1 MPFINRI
8 RAIPNPLRFSAVI
21 DAAADEIPVAW
32 RRTAFCRVGRGV
44 KILETDER
52 LNDYLVAYGEMH
64 VAKLNRFL
72 PSLPFA
78 KISSLAIVDWGC
90 GQGLAA
96 SVTLEYL
103 RKNFPDTT
111 VACVRLVEISEAA
124 RNRAFEIVSRY
135 DNAHAVRTYH
145 WDLPSLSLNGMAL
158 PMGIPVLHVFSN
170 ILDVT
175 GVDGESIASIIH
187 QTSTGRD
194 SYILCVG
201 PKGCSTLPIQT
212 FISQFTG
219 ASLLKVDDSC
229 VPVEGTYYRH
239 RTCSCYGLTLHVP
252 AVPVPEQPA
261 VDLPEVRFYPED
273 LFADAAANMGDEV
286 TIAIAHGLDVDAVDS
301 GGNTALLLAAKFGA
315 VSALRALLHAGATV
329 DTANARGATPLYCA
343 AKYGQDE
350 CLSTLLKAGA
360 SKESSIYSSR
370 LTPYLVAV
378 KYGRTKCASLLAEAG
393 SDITVCD
400 ARGRDAALLA
410 ELFSNTEPEDG
421 KYE

>member
-44 KILETDER
+44 TILETDER

-78 KISSLAIVDWGC
+78 EINTLAIVDWGC

-103 RKNFPDTT
+103 REYFPNTT
-111 VACVRLVEISEAA
+111 VVCVRLVEISEAA

-135 DNAHAVRTYH
+135 ENAHDVRAYK
-145 WDLPSLSLNGMAL
+145 WDLSSLSHSGLEL
-158 PMGIPVLHVFSN
+158 PPNISVLHVFSN
-170 ILDVT
+170 ILDVA
-175 GVDGESIASIIH
+175 GVDGESLASLIH
-187 QTSTGRD
+187 QSSTGRD
-194 SYILCVG
+194 SYMLFVG
-201 PKGCSTLPIQT
+201 PKGCSTLPIRT
-212 FISQFTG
+212 FVSQFPG
-219 ASLLKVDDSC
+219 ASLIKVDDSC
-229 VPVEGTYYRH
+229 VPVAGTYYQY
-239 RTCSCYGLTLHVP
+239 RTCSCYGLTLLVP
-252 AVPVPEQPA
+252 AVQAPAKPA
-261 VDLPEVRFYPED
+261 VELPEVRFYPED

-286 TIAIAHGLDVDAVDS
+286 TIAIAHGLNVDAVDS